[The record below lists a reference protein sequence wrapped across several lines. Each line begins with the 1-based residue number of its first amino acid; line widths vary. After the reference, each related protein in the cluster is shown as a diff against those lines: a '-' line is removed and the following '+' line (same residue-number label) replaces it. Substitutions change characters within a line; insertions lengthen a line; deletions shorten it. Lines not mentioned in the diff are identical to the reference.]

1 MYTQHAQYMLLF
13 LVLAVNSNQFQ
24 ILQELLYMLLLKL
37 PILIRSCFVYLFF
50 SCLQHLLDI
59 GSCVSLARPLI
70 NYCCQRLAILF
81 DLDQKLRNLQ
91 VPPILGTPAEPVQ
104 PNIPDSTEMNE
115 EDDKDSVF
123 NHPIKSEKEE
133 GPVKQDSL
141 DAKTPSSGKSP
152 DKKIG
157 EGKLDSTIPE
167 VTVSKEGGSIA
178 PADGDIPVISKGK
191 PDKPAHFGL
200 CPHHS
205 GMMLQLSCI
214 IQTIAIK
221 CPTAFVHTRVSTKGM
236 ASKDSSKCGSPL
248 SLLPVGL
255 PDLPMPSNISE
266 DLQRKVIVQRN

>member
-1 MYTQHAQYMLLF
+1 MYTQHAQYVLLF

-24 ILQELLYMLLLKL
+24 ILQELHALTQAAHSYTLLLC
-37 PILIRSCFVYLFF
+37 ISFF

-104 PNIPDSTEMNE
+104 PNIPDSIEMNE

-178 PADGDIPVISKGK
+178 PGDGDIPVISKGK

-236 ASKDSSKCGSPL
+236 VSKDSSKYGSPL